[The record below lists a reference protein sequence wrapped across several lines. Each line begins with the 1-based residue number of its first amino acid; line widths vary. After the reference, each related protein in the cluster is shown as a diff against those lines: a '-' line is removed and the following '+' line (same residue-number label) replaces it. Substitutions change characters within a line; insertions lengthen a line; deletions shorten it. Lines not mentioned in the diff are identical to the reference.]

1 VRKIMHPFYE
11 QFLDRLRLVHDEI
24 GAAVEGLR
32 LEALD
37 WTPGA
42 GMNSLGVLVVH
53 VAGSEKHWFGDII
66 AGQPSGRDRE
76 AEFRSRGV
84 EAAVLTKRL
93 DESLS
98 YAREVV
104 GRLGIDDLTAERA
117 ASGYRGERTMSVGSC
132 LLHIL
137 RHAAEHAGH
146 MQLTRQL
153 WEAGH
158 EP

>member
-1 VRKIMHPFYE
+1 MHPFYG
-11 QFLDRLRLVHDEI
+11 QFLDRLKLVHDAI
-24 GAAVEGLR
+24 GAAIEGLP

-37 WTPGA
+37 WAPGA
-42 GMNSLGVLVVH
+42 GMNPLGVLVVH

-84 EAAVLTKRL
+84 EAPALKKRL
-93 DESLS
+93 DDMLAF
-98 YAREVV
+98 ARGVV
-104 GRLGIDDLTAERA
+104 ADLDLADLTAERA
-117 ASGYRGERTMSVGSC
+117 AYRDGRTLSVGSC

-137 RHAAEHAGH
+137 QHAAEHAGH

-158 EP
+158 SA